1 MKHPLLVNSSEA
13 WLTKVLENFDEFLI
27 DHAANERKASAMALS
42 MVAHYPDKA
51 LLLETM
57 VDLALE
63 ELNHYRQVIRIM
75 VSRNLIP
82 GADEKDL
89 YVNQIIKRIRRGSRE
104 YFLDRL
110 LSASVIEARGTERFQ
125 LIADHISD
133 KKLATF
139 YRTLARSEQNHHALF
154 LTLATSYFEAEEVD
168 SRWSEWLKI
177 EADIMIDLPIRARLH

>member
-1 MKHPLLVNSSEA
+1 VKHPLLVDSSEA
-13 WLTKVLENFDEFLI
+13 WLSKVLDNFDEFLI

-75 VSRNLIP
+75 VSRDLIP

-110 LSASVIEARGTERFQ
+110 LSASVIEARGTERFH
-125 LIADHISD
+125 LIGERISD
-133 KKLATF
+133 GKLATF
-139 YRTLARSEQNHHALF
+139 YKTLARSEQNHHELF
-154 LTLATSYFEAEEVD
+154 QKLAATYFEPEEIN
-168 SRWSEWLKI
+168 SRWNEWLQI
-177 EADIMIDLPIRARLH
+177 EADIILELPIRARLH